1 MEKED
6 DQVRKEEEHGDDVKS
21 GNAGQ
26 IKEVLYYIRKNWN
39 RFVGVV
45 IILNISHVV

>member
-6 DQVRKEEEHGDDVKS
+6 DQVRQEEEEHGDDVES

-26 IKEVLYYIRKNWN
+26 IKEVLY
-39 RFVGVV
+39 
-45 IILNISHVV
+45 II

>member
-6 DQVRKEEEHGDDVKS
+6 DQVRKEEEHSDDVKG

-26 IKEVLYYIRKNWN
+26 IKEVLYIIII
-39 RFVGVV
+39 
-45 IILNISHVV
+45 IIL